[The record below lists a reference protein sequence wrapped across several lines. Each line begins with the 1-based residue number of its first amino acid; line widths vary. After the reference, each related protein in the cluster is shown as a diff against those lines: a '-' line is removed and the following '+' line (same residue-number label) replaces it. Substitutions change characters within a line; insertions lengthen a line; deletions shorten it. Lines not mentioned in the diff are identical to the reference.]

1 MCAIFGVIGDTSKN
15 ILKKM
20 SSCQMYR
27 GPDSQKFYINH
38 EKNFSLGMNRL
49 AVIDK
54 KMGTQPMISH
64 DKRFIVVFNGA
75 IYNFNEIKSFL
86 KKKKCKIHYK
96 F

>member
-1 MCAIFGVIGDTSKN
+1 
-15 ILKKM
+15 
-20 SSCQMYR
+20 
-27 GPDSQKFYINH
+27 
-38 EKNFSLGMNRL
+38 MNRL

-86 KKKKCKIHYK
+86 KKEM
-96 F
+96 